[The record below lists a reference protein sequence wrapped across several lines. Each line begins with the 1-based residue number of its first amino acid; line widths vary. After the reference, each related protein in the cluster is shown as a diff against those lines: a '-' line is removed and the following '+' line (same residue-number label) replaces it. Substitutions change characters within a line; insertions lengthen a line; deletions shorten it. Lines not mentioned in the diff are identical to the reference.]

1 MNHDAKQKQM
11 KPSTHAARKKEENNS
26 QSTYAQQTKT
36 KTYTVGTILLFEL
49 VEYSTSGAR

>member
-11 KPSTHAARKKEENNS
+11 KPKYAARKKEENNS